1 MNEDILLLKS
11 LADESRLKIIEFL
24 LDGEKCVCQ
33 IIPEL
38 DVKQSTTSSHLGK
51 LEKAGIISSR
61 RDGKKIFY
69 KIINKKVISIIKTL
83 GCSKCGKVLY
93 CTCQK

>member
-1 MNEDILLLKS
+1 MKEDILLLKS
-11 LADESRLKIIEFL
+11 LADESRLKIIKSL

-33 IIPEL
+33 IIPKL
-38 DVKQSTTSSHLGK
+38 SVKQSTTSIHLRK

-69 KIINKKVISIIKTL
+69 KIINKKVKSIVKIL
-83 GCSKCGKVLY
+83 GCSK
-93 CTCQK
+93 

>member
-1 MNEDILLLKS
+1 MKEDILLLKA

-33 IIPEL
+33 IMPEL
-38 DVKQSTTSSHLGK
+38 DVKQSTTSIHLGK

-69 KIINKKVISIIKTL
+69 KIIDKRIKNILKELKK
-83 GCSKCGKVLY
+83 
-93 CTCQK
+93 